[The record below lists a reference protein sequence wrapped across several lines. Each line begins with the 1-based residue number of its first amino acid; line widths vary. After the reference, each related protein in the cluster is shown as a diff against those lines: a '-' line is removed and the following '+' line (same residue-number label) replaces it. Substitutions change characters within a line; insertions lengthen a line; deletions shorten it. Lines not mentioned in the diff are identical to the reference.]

1 MVSSTWSGAFFLIEV
16 APLYVVNLYSSLF
29 IKAQRLISDMFLKKS
44 FLGSSVPSKST
55 VRSYVEDKKS
65 FVIIIYS
72 FTFEKQIFTER
83 EGDTKREVCHPLVP
97 FPNGLSSWDL
107 VSLRLGTKSLWPG
120 ASSGSPRWKQG
131 LKDDGRSLL
140 LSQVKI
146 RELNQNWISQNTKWC
161 PYEMLASQVE
171 D

>member
-1 MVSSTWSGAFFLIEV
+1 
-16 APLYVVNLYSSLF
+16 
-29 IKAQRLISDMFLKKS
+29 MFPKKS

-55 VRSYVEDKKS
+55 VRPYVEDKKS
-65 FVIIIYS
+65 FIIIIYS

-83 EGDTKREVCHPLVP
+83 GDTKRGLPSSGS

-146 RELNQNWISQNTKWC
+146 RELNQNWISQNTK
-161 PYEMLASQVE
+161 
-171 D
+171 